1 MPRPLRK
8 RKLDGTAYFRPD
20 AVERMLDELELLPR
34 DVLSARCRIQDRR
47 DPNYVS
53 TECVMHFVRASHRD
67 NSEARFATLY
77 RILLE
82 RAARSLPRSTNTV
95 HISSS
100 QAEIN
105 ELVMDTINVLVSS
118 DRTEYCEKLDYFEVR
133 FDGAMAKLRLDAQRK
148 VWTRQNRNSQIEDA
162 ETGELRPDVERAVGA
177 HDPFADG
184 KIVDRDYRSKLDAAI
199 DTLPLLQQRI
209 VHMLRKGIP
218 IDSQDTYAVTI
229 SKTLGKV
236 EKTIRSNRDKA
247 FVALR
252 CILDGDRS

>member
-1 MPRPLRK
+1 MAPPLRK
-8 RKLDGTAYFRPD
+8 RKLDGSAYFRPEP
-20 AVERMLDELELLPR
+20 VEKMLGELEFLPR
-34 DVLSARCRIQDRR
+34 DVMLERCRVRDRG
-47 DPNYVS
+47 DPAYVS
-53 TECVMHFVRASHRD
+53 TECVMHLIRASHRD
-67 NSEARFATLY
+67 NSQARFAKLY
-77 RILLE
+77 GILLE
-82 RAARSLPRSTNTV
+82 RAAHCLPRSRNTV
-95 HISSS
+95 HISST

-105 ELVMDTINVLVSS
+105 ELVMDTLNLLVSS
-118 DRTEYCEKLDYFEVR
+118 DRNEYCEKLDYFEIR

-148 VWTRQNRNSQIEDA
+148 VWRKQNRNSQIENP
-162 ETGELRPDVERAVGA
+162 ETGELRPEVEQALGRY
-177 HDPFADG
+177 DPFEDG

-236 EKTIRSNRDKA
+236 EKTIRSNRKKA
-247 FVALR
+247 YATLR